1 MSGEQASSQKEPGIN
16 FETLAG
22 KYLTFQLGP
31 EVYGLEILKVQE
43 IIGLMHVTH
52 VPRTPKFVRGVINLR
67 GKVLPVIDLRSKFG
81 MEEIDDTSQTCIIV
95 LQVATNDNS
104 VIMGVLVDSVSEVVD
119 INANQLEPAP
129 NFGSSID
136 TAFILAIGKIADKVV
151 ILLDVDKVL
160 TINEI
165 DHLVKSTFDS

>member
-1 MSGEQASSQKEPGIN
+1 MSSEQASIQKEPGIN
-16 FETLAG
+16 FEALAG

-81 MEEIDDTSQTCIIV
+81 MEEIEDTSQTCIIV
-95 LQVATNDNS
+95 LQVATDDNS

-119 INANQLEPAP
+119 INASQLEPAP
-129 NFGSSID
+129 NFGGSID

>member
-1 MSGEQASSQKEPGIN
+1 MSSEQSSNSKEPGIN
-16 FETLAG
+16 FESLAG

-81 MEEIDDTSQTCIIV
+81 MEEIEDTSQTCIIV
-95 LQVATNDNS
+95 LQVATNDSS

-119 INANQLEPAP
+119 ITANQLEPAP

-136 TAFILAIGKIADKVV
+136 TAFILAIGKIAEKVV